1 MPTPTNANAHQHL
14 AEILRRDGDLTH
26 KRIKVQAWGEL
37 FGFKVGLMVSNP
49 LNSKVLDIK
58 GIGLRFR
65 LRMQDNTYI
74 TNRFDRVLIAETEF
88 ATEGMEMDIYRA
100 RVVLKLLPQTWFRI
114 SSREQIWSA
123 FCAKYSSS
131 RNSIL
136 VSRTTCVRR
145 ITQCEELS
153 MTMSAKRYFIGDGQF
168 DGTKVVYF
176 FWNIQVLCVFACICG
191 LCPSVE
197 WQCCT
202 F

>member
-1 MPTPTNANAHQHL
+1 
-14 AEILRRDGDLTH
+14 
-26 KRIKVQAWGEL
+26 
-37 FGFKVGLMVSNP
+37 
-49 LNSKVLDIK
+49 
-58 GIGLRFR
+58 
-65 LRMQDNTYI
+65 
-74 TNRFDRVLIAETEF
+74 
-88 ATEGMEMDIYRA
+88 MDIYRA

-153 MTMSAKRYFIGDGQF
+153 MTMSAKRYFIKDGQF

-176 FWNIQVLCVFACICG
+176 LEYTSFVRIYLHILRKCCIFAA
-191 LCPSVE
+191 
-197 WQCCT
+197 
-202 F
+202 

>member
-74 TNRFDRVLIAETEF
+74 TNRFDRVLIAET
-88 ATEGMEMDIYRA
+88 
-100 RVVLKLLPQTWFRI
+100 
-114 SSREQIWSA
+114 
-123 FCAKYSSS
+123 
-131 RNSIL
+131 
-136 VSRTTCVRR
+136 
-145 ITQCEELS
+145 
-153 MTMSAKRYFIGDGQF
+153 
-168 DGTKVVYF
+168 
-176 FWNIQVLCVFACICG
+176 
-191 LCPSVE
+191 
-197 WQCCT
+197 
-202 F
+202 